1 MLEVIKKTLRRTP
14 LASVVTAGRNRSAI
28 RQWEEA
34 GRPVPPPPA
43 FKQSVVRLYAQRFRL
58 QNLVETGTYQAEMV
72 AAQQQRFQRI
82 VSIELDSK
90 LFQSAEA
97 RFAQVG
103 NVTILQ
109 GDSSQ
114 VLPGVVKELTEP
126 CLFWLDAHYS
136 GGITARG
143 GLDTPIVQ
151 ELEIIFSRKNDQ
163 DVILID
169 DAHCFNGS
177 NDYPRLE
184 ELDSF
189 ISSTQPQSLLENSDN
204 ILRLTQEHRTA
215 GSQ

>member
-14 LASVVTAGRNRSAI
+14 LASVVTAGRNRTTI

-43 FKQSVVRLYAQRFRL
+43 FKQSVVRLYAQQFRL

-72 AAQQQRFQRI
+72 AAQQKHFKRI
-82 VSIELDSK
+82 VSIELDPK

-97 RFAQVG
+97 RFAEVG
-103 NVTILQ
+103 HVTILQ

-114 VLPGVVKELTEP
+114 ILPRVVKELASP

-151 ELEIIFSRKNDQ
+151 ELEIIFSRKDDH

-169 DAHCFNGS
+169 DARCFNGT
-177 NDYPRLE
+177 NDYPALDELPRFVADAKPNYKFEVADDSIRLHAAE
-184 ELDSF
+184 WDMRKL
-189 ISSTQPQSLLENSDN
+189 
-204 ILRLTQEHRTA
+204 
-215 GSQ
+215 